1 MLPAI
6 DRFPDILGD
15 AWETI
20 AGDVDATRRFSERL
34 HHLRNVQAR
43 PRRTSDEPPVHW
55 APEDLQALRE
65 RLHGRRRSAPDALTA
80 IPIDHAALLIMAAIH
95 AGQGDV
101 VAIFDNLSAAMDQLA
116 AYDRLRPVLA
126 EAYAALREDRAGA
139 DALRA
144 MLDEVDGAWDGPGEF
159 PAVPWSGDRHSPD
172 LPADQVELDHWIV
185 AAEALLAWEKVWKE
199 PAFKAKDLWYQIQ
212 LSHTAACP
220 GDLIFITSQGFGTK
234 PGLVRFHVPPGKGQ
248 ADILAIGPS
257 SYVDVVPQGWSDT
270 QIAVTIPQF
279 ASCGKFA
286 IRIPTGTVTV
296 AGKTV
301 DTYKDIGPI
310 KIGGTLPEV
319 IDLRADGVAGQLVCA
334 PGTLV
339 DLTWYAC
346 PDDAVVTLSVN
357 VDGGNLWTKAN
368 LPPSG
373 SEVLPVGGTKTT
385 TYTVTLKATTVCGSA
400 TKTLPVIVHKPA
412 KLYLSGM
419 EITQVTQYFGNGTTL
434 PKTSNAVP
442 LISGKSTLVRVYLC
456 TTQDFSFNQ
465 SEITGAQVELRGW
478 YEGGGELPGSPLSPI
493 TKGPFSGRNLGAY
506 DDRKDLNLTANFLI
520 PASWM
525 LPGPTL
531 RLQAR
536 VTLPQTSL
544 DSVDSKNQYATVKG
558 VRFHAAKPLDVV
570 VVLVNH
576 TGTCSPTYPNCQGMP
591 TMADVA
597 KTLHAVRRVY
607 PTDKLRIWLPEPGD
621 RILDFARDQGC
632 GNCGSFSCLI
642 DDLEDIAKHYDNDDD
657 MVWWAAVKVGVGG
670 PGGCGATGSS
680 CIGYAAS
687 RVTDEATAWHEFG
700 HAFGRPHTFDD
711 GNYPAYAFNK
721 AYSIGEYAVDV
732 EKLQPYVAANA
743 NKHLYSPY
751 STADFMSYEPAPL
764 FFSPYTYMSLM
775 QAHFAK
781 SASGAGVWT
790 SVPSALPRRDREE
803 RMVVCGTLWLETGEV
818 QLSTLYHLQLYPKDS
833 RPQSARYTLALV
845 DTKGRTLVREALR
858 IREDGA
864 VRDGEGNCIPVGR
877 LRISQTI
884 PFHREAAAFVVSD
897 GDRELACIDRRARGP
912 SIGEVML
919 DRGGDRWTLRWHSAH
934 ADGIEL
940 LHGVAVTYDDGERWQ
955 GLVIGLKGL
964 AFRFESGALAG
975 GERCRLRVY
984 VTDGFNTAYGD
995 TESFAL
1001 PLKPPLMV
1009 LLQPEDGASVRAR
1022 DITLLQVEAISPRFG
1037 SLDGEAIRWE
1047 SDRQG
1052 AMGTGRELRVKLQ
1065 KGDHRI
1071 TVTAQTGPD
1080 SVSQAQLRVR
1090 ST

>member
-1 MLPAI
+1 MLPAC
-6 DRFPDILGD
+6 DLFPDILGD

-20 AGDVDATRRFSERL
+20 AGDVDATHRFSERL
-34 HHLRNVQAR
+34 RYLRTAQTC
-43 PRRTSDEPPVHW
+43 PRRTSDKPTFHW
-55 APEDLQALRE
+55 VPEDLQALRE
-65 RLHGRRRSAPDALTA
+65 RLHERRRGAPDALA
-80 IPIDHAALLIMAAIH
+80 IIPIDHAALLIMATIH
-95 AGQGDV
+95 AGQGDAAV
-101 VAIFDNLSAAMDQLA
+101 IFDNLSTVLDQLA
-116 AYDRLRPVLA
+116 AYDQLRPVLA

-139 DALRA
+139 DVLRA
-144 MLDEVDGAWDGPGEF
+144 LLDKVDEAWDSPSLHPG
-159 PAVPWSGDRHSPD
+159 VPWLDVMHTPD
-172 LPADQVELDHWIV
+172 LPTDQMQLDRWIV
-185 AAEALLAWEKVWKE
+185 AAEALLAWDKVWKT
-199 PAFKAKDLWYQIQ
+199 PAFEGKDIWHKIQ
-212 LSHTAACP
+212 LSHSAACP

-257 SYVDVVPQGWSDT
+257 SYVDVVPQAWTDT

-286 IRIPTGTVTV
+286 IRIPTGTATI

-301 DTYKDIGPI
+301 DTYKNIGPI

-319 IDLRADGVAGQLVCA
+319 IDLRANGVAGQLVCP

-339 DLTWYAC
+339 KLTWYAC
-346 PDDAVVTLSVN
+346 PDDAVVSLN
-357 VDGGNLWTKAN
+357 VKVAGKNLWTKAN

-373 SEVLPVGGTKTT
+373 SEVLPVGAAKTT
-385 TYTVTLKATTVCGSA
+385 TYTVTLKATTVCGSV

-412 KLYLSGM
+412 KLYLSSM

-442 LISGKSTLVRVYLC
+442 LISGKTTLVRVYLC

-465 SEITGAQVELRGW
+465 SEITGAEVELRGW

-506 DDRKDLNLTANFLI
+506 NDRKDLNLTANFLI

-544 DSVDSKNQYATVKG
+544 DSVDTKNQYATLKG

-576 TGTCSPTYPNCQGMP
+576 TGTCSPKYPNCQGTP

-597 KTLHAVRRVY
+597 KTLHSVRRVY

-642 DDLEDIAKHYDNDDD
+642 DGLEDIAKHYDNDDD

-687 RVTDEATAWHEFG
+687 RVTDEAATWHEFG
-700 HAFGRPHTFDD
+700 HAFGRPHTFADSK
-711 GNYPAYAFNK
+711 YPAYGFSK
-721 AYSIGEYAVDV
+721 SYSIGEYAVDA
-732 EKLQPYVAANA
+732 EKLQPYIAANA

-751 STADFMSYEPAPL
+751 ATADFMSYEPAPV
-764 FFSPYTYMSLM
+764 FFSPYTYMALM

-790 SVPSALPRRDREE
+790 SVPGALPRRDREE
-803 RMVVCGTLWLETGEV
+803 RLVVCGTLWPETGQVE
-818 QLSTLYHLQLYPKDS
+818 LKTLYHMQLYPKDL
-833 RPQSARYTLALV
+833 RPQSTRFTLALV
-845 DTKGRTLVREALR
+845 DTQSRTLVREALR
-858 IREDGA
+858 MRDDGA
-864 VRDGEGNCIPVGR
+864 EQERECNGALVGR

-884 PFHREAAAFVVSD
+884 PFHREAAAFVVRD
-897 GDRELACIDRRARGP
+897 GDRELVRVERPARGP
-912 SIGEVML
+912 SIEEVTLERGE
-919 DRGGDRWTLRWHSAH
+919 RWTLRWHSVH
-934 ADGIEL
+934 PYGIHL
-940 LHGVAVTYDDGERWQ
+940 LHGVAITYDDGERWQ
-955 GLVIGLKGL
+955 RLAIALKGSS
-964 AFRFESGALAG
+964 FRFEPLALAG
-975 GERCRLRVY
+975 GERCRLRIY
-984 VTDGFNTAYGD
+984 VTDGFNTAYAD
-995 TESFAL
+995 SESFAL
-1001 PLKPPLMV
+1001 QIRPPLVV
-1009 LLQPEDGASVRAR
+1009 LLDPGDGTTVRAR
-1022 DITLLQVEAISPRFG
+1022 DLTHLQAEAISPRFG

-1047 SDRQG
+1047 SDSQG
-1052 AMGTGRELRVKLQ
+1052 VLGTGRELLVKLR
-1065 KGDHRI
+1065 KGEHRI
-1071 TVTAQTGPD
+1071 TVTAQTGPH
-1080 SVSQAQLRVR
+1080 SISQAQLSVR
-1090 ST
+1090 SV